1 MQNTSSK
8 PAKSSAQL
16 VVARL
21 PPQRAT
27 RGGRGGRAAAAI
39 RSSYVKREQL
49 SFADLAHWRAVLVL
63 DGFGYATSLAAAMT
77 LGAAVVA
84 PHSLYPMWF

>member
-1 MQNTSSK
+1 M
-8 PAKSSAQL
+8 
-16 VVARL
+16 RL
-21 PPQRAT
+21 
-27 RGGRGGRAAAAI
+27 RGTQFQSRAAAVA

-84 PHSLYPMWF
+84 PHSLYPMWFEGLLRDGDDVVWCRLF